1 MTTADRVDA
10 RTIGLLPR
18 IGYNFPLGSKASIWP
33 RIAAGYYDTSYSRAA
48 GYPSTT
54 GYTFTFRA
62 FVPFLFHP
70 VPHFFI
76 GGGPM
81 FSTDLVSKYEDV
93 DSSDVQP
100 VRHADD
106 DRRLLRR
113 QVDRAPDRFTRD
125 PRRV

>member
-1 MTTADRVDA
+1 M
-10 RTIGLLPR
+10 LPR

-33 RIAAGYYDTSYSRAA
+33 RFAAGYYYTSYSAGA

-62 FVPFLFHP
+62 FVPVLFHP

-81 FSTDLVSKYEDV
+81 FSTDLVSQYEDV
-93 DSSDVQP
+93 DSTTFSQFGVQTTIGGYFGG
-100 VRHADD
+100 R
-106 DRRLLRR
+106 
-113 QVDRAPDRFTRD
+113 
-125 PRRV
+125 